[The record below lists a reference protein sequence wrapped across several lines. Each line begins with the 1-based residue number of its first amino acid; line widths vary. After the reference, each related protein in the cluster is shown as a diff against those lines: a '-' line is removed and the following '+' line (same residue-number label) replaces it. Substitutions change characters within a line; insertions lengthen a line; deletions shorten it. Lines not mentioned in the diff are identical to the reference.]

1 MELKCLNDII
11 YQGLAIHIDLTDS
24 KSWNLNNEFTSIS
37 LNQWKNAKSDSI
49 FLYDFGLTA
58 FDNGRVSKMYDTL
71 TLTPN
76 DTKVQ
81 LYRVGYNTETG
92 GTFYDGYGITGVT
105 ENGYV
110 YGSELTGITANT
122 VFTGDTFVGSHF
134 NLRGGYLQGFFK
146 LYNYNHE
153 LFPARSNGITIETV
167 VRVDENSFND
177 GIIFMMGAR
186 SEDKYNDPFSGE
198 TQLLSTYKTKIQNKE
213 TIEYLD
219 ASNSYS
225 GVTTGEGNYLAGYKT
240 GTTVPNAV
248 KSMDS
253 MDNEIY
259 IRQNKTSI
267 NGNVIALYLTSDE
280 YLGFK
285 YIDDSGI
292 VRNQISSNKIG
303 TGWTII
309 TLTFKPYEIITDPDL
324 LECAER
330 RKGDFAVYVNGRQM
344 WKIKDFDE
352 FYFKNIKNQKEKQL
366 GVPYN
371 ISWGGGSFGLK
382 HSYHWDINKR
392 TLYDGND
399 QQFINDN
406 FKLDLNPL
414 ADYSCIVT
422 TGMTGTSATT
432 GIQFTMND
440 TLFYTDD
447 ICDPQI
453 QLPVTVMEVKNVTGI
468 TSTKSSYYI
477 EHTTP
482 FELLS
487 NRDYTAAVKIFDT
500 GIFQNRNNSSQLP
513 TSKKISLV
521 VYGTTDI
528 NIIEEVQYDGTKPNQ
543 WNDLSLKF
551 RLKDN
556 TGLQTIFI
564 GLYIESDQPLVDGFR
579 LFIDNFTLV
588 GSDKLSKDKTKDGLV
603 IENNFN
609 NSFFGGIQ
617 KLRIYDY
624 GFTSEQVLHNA
635 YFESKNNPNLNIKV
649 SKGGRV
655 IYR

>member
-1 MELKCLNDII
+1 
-11 YQGLAIHIDLTDS
+11 
-24 KSWNLNNEFTSIS
+24 
-37 LNQWKNAKSDSI
+37 
-49 FLYDFGLTA
+49 
-58 FDNGRVSKMYDTL
+58 
-71 TLTPN
+71 
-76 DTKVQ
+76 
-81 LYRVGYNTETG
+81 
-92 GTFYDGYGITGVT
+92 
-105 ENGYV
+105 
-110 YGSELTGITANT
+110 
-122 VFTGDTFVGSHF
+122 
-134 NLRGGYLQGFFK
+134 
-146 LYNYNHE
+146 
-153 LFPARSNGITIETV
+153 
-167 VRVDENSFND
+167 
-177 GIIFMMGAR
+177 
-186 SEDKYNDPFSGE
+186 
-198 TQLLSTYKTKIQNKE
+198 
-213 TIEYLD
+213 
-219 ASNSYS
+219 
-225 GVTTGEGNYLAGYKT
+225 
-240 GTTVPNAV
+240 
-248 KSMDS
+248 
-253 MDNEIY
+253 
-259 IRQNKTSI
+259 
-267 NGNVIALYLTSDE
+267 
-280 YLGFK
+280 
-285 YIDDSGI
+285 
-292 VRNQISSNKIG
+292 
-303 TGWTII
+303 
-309 TLTFKPYEIITDPDL
+309 
-324 LECAER
+324 
-330 RKGDFAVYVNGRQM
+330 
-344 WKIKDFDE
+344 
-352 FYFKNIKNQKEKQL
+352 
-366 GVPYN
+366 
-371 ISWGGGSFGLK
+371 
-382 HSYHWDINKR
+382 
-392 TLYDGND
+392 
-399 QQFINDN
+399 
-406 FKLDLNPL
+406 LNPL